1 MEESSEKL
9 RPFAVITG
17 ASTGIGFELARQFAQ
32 NGYDLLIASDSEAIL
47 ETQDELEVFETD
59 VECIEVNLAT
69 YKGVEIFTETIKS
82 YHRPIDVL
90 IINASSTVTGN
101 FMDTDLREE
110 IHLVNA
116 NIISAIHLTKNLL
129 GDMYDNGFGKILFT
143 SCIAQPTDAHLEA
156 VYGPSKAF
164 IMAFAE
170 SIRHEAKSHGVTVTT
185 LVDNYQT
192 EVEEM
197 FENDP
202 ADVARQGYEAVIN
215 GAESVFG
222 ENFVSKIQGWASKVL
237 PERFKASYYRKI
249 SETFSQEKS

>member
-1 MEESSEKL
+1 MEESSEQM

-32 NGYDLLIASDSEAIL
+32 NGYDLLIAANSEAVL
-47 ETQDELEVFETD
+47 EAQDELEVFETD
-59 VECIEVNLAT
+59 VECIEINLAT
-69 YKGVEIFTETIKS
+69 YKGVELFTETIKS

-90 IINASSTVTGN
+90 IINASSIVTGN

-110 IHLVNA
+110 INLVNA
-116 NIISAIHLTKNLL
+116 NIISAVHLTKNLL

-143 SCIAQPTDAHLEA
+143 SSIDQPTSTHFEA
-156 VYGPSKAF
+156 VYGSSKAF
-164 IMAFAE
+164 ILAFAE

-185 LVDNYQT
+185 LVDNYQS

-202 ADVARQGYEAVIN
+202 ADVARQGYEAVVS
-215 GAESVFG
+215 GAERVFAAS
-222 ENFVSKIQGWASKVL
+222 FVTKIQDWASKVL
-237 PERFKASYYRKI
+237 PERFKASYHRKI